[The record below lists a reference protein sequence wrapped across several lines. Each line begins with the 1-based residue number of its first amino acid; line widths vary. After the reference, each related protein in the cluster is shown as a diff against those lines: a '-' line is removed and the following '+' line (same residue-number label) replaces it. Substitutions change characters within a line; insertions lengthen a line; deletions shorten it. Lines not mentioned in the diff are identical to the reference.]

1 MSGVNSVKR
10 LVFSIFIA
18 FFSTFLCFVLL
29 YFSKGSIAYANGVN
43 SQSKE
48 FVQRIEQNLGLDKP
62 LLEQYKIWL
71 FKALKGDLGVSFL
84 SGESVLKLIK
94 ERIFN
99 TFILGFNALMLLFL
113 LSVFLALLGYYY
125 KESFIDKIIT
135 FLAFNF
141 FALPPFVLALLFV
154 LIFGIFW
161 KILPVMGSS
170 DIGFEDDFLN
180 RLEHLILPVL
190 VLVLSH
196 LALFLRIARNFINES
211 FSQIFIQ
218 NLYARALREKDIY
231 FLVLKYSLSPIVAYF
246 GGSAL
251 SFMMGTYVV
260 ESVFA
265 YEGLGSLL
273 FKSIIFKD
281 YPVVLALIFFSVLLA
296 AFFTF
301 LSDIVARILNPRL
314 RRLDFV

>member
-1 MSGVNSVKR
+1 MLKR

-99 TFILGFNALMLLFL
+99 TFILGFSALMLLFL

-251 SFMMGTYVV
+251 SFMMGTYVI

>member
-1 MSGVNSVKR
+1 MLKR
-10 LVFSIFIA
+10 LVFSIVVA

-29 YFSKGSIAYANGVN
+29 CFSKGSIAYANGVN

-48 FVQRIEQNLGLDKP
+48 FVQRIKQNLGLDKP

-99 TFILGFNALMLLFL
+99 TFILGFSALMLLFL
-113 LSVFLALLGYYY
+113 LSVFLALLGYSY

>member
-1 MSGVNSVKR
+1 MLKR
-10 LVFSIFIA
+10 LVFSIVVA

-29 YFSKGSIAYANGVN
+29 HFSKGSIAYANGVN

-84 SGESVLKLIK
+84 SGERVLKLIK

-99 TFILGFNALMLLFL
+99 TLILGFSALMLLFL

-314 RRLDFV
+314 RGLDFV

>member
-1 MSGVNSVKR
+1 MLKR

-29 YFSKGSIAYANGVN
+29 HFSKGSIAYANGVN

-99 TFILGFNALMLLFL
+99 TFILGFSALMLLFL

-231 FLVLKYSLSPIVAYF
+231 FLVLRYSLSPIIAYF

-281 YPVVLALIFFSVLLA
+281 YPIVLALIFFSVLLA

>member
-1 MSGVNSVKR
+1 MLKR

-29 YFSKGSIAYANGVN
+29 HFSKGSIAYANGVN

-99 TFILGFNALMLLFL
+99 TFILGFSALMLLFL
-113 LSVFLALLGYYY
+113 LSVFLAILGYYY

-265 YEGLGSLL
+265 YKGLGSLL

-281 YPVVLALIFFSVLLA
+281 YPIVLALIFFSVLLA

>member
-1 MSGVNSVKR
+1 MLKR

-29 YFSKGSIAYANGVN
+29 HFSKGSVAYANGVN

-62 LLEQYKIWL
+62 LLEQYQIWL
-71 FKALKGDLGVSFL
+71 FKILKGDLGVSFL

-99 TFILGFNALMLLFL
+99 TFILGFSALMLLFL
-113 LSVFLALLGYYY
+113 LSVFLALLGYSY

-246 GGSAL
+246 GGNAL

-281 YPVVLALIFFSVLLA
+281 YPVLLALIFFSVLLA

>member
-1 MSGVNSVKR
+1 MLKR

-29 YFSKGSIAYANGVN
+29 HFSKGSIAYANGVN

-48 FVQRIEQNLGLDKP
+48 FIQRIEQNLGLDKP

-71 FKALKGDLGVSFL
+71 FRALKGDLGVSVL

-99 TFILGFNALMLLFL
+99 TFILGFGALMLLFL

-141 FALPPFVLALLFV
+141 FALPSFVLALLFV

>member
-1 MSGVNSVKR
+1 MLKR

-29 YFSKGSIAYANGVN
+29 HFSKGSIAYANGVN

-48 FVQRIEQNLGLDKP
+48 FIQRIEQNLGLDKP

-99 TFILGFNALMLLFL
+99 TFILGFGALMLLFL

-301 LSDIVARILNPRL
+301 LSDIAARILNPRL

>member
-1 MSGVNSVKR
+1 MLKR
-10 LVFSIFIA
+10 LVFSIVVA

-99 TFILGFNALMLLFL
+99 TFILGFSALMLLFL

-251 SFMMGTYVV
+251 SFMMGTYVI

-301 LSDIVARILNPRL
+301 LSDIVARVLNPRL

>member
-1 MSGVNSVKR
+1 MLKR
-10 LVFSIFIA
+10 LFFSIFIA

-29 YFSKGSIAYANGVN
+29 HFSKGSIAYANGVN

-99 TFILGFNALMLLFL
+99 TFILGFSALMLLFL

-265 YEGLGSLL
+265 YKGLGSLL

-281 YPVVLALIFFSVLLA
+281 YPIVLALIFFSVLLA

>member
-1 MSGVNSVKR
+1 MLKR

-29 YFSKGSIAYANGVN
+29 HFSKGSIAYANGVN

-99 TFILGFNALMLLFL
+99 TFILGFSALMLLFL

-141 FALPPFVLALLFV
+141 FSLPPFVLALLFV

-265 YEGLGSLL
+265 YKGLGSLL

-281 YPVVLALIFFSVLLA
+281 YPIVLALIFFSVLLA

>member
-1 MSGVNSVKR
+1 MLKR

-29 YFSKGSIAYANGVN
+29 HFSKGSIAYTNGVN

-99 TFILGFNALMLLFL
+99 TFILGFSALMLLFL

>member
-1 MSGVNSVKR
+1 MLKR
-10 LVFSIFIA
+10 LVFSIVVA

-29 YFSKGSIAYANGVN
+29 HFSKGSIAYANGVN

-99 TFILGFNALMLLFL
+99 TFILGFSALMLLFL
-113 LSVFLALLGYYY
+113 LSVFLALLGYSY

-251 SFMMGTYVV
+251 SFIMGTYVV

>member
-1 MSGVNSVKR
+1 MLKR

-29 YFSKGSIAYANGVN
+29 HFSKGSIAYANGVN

-71 FKALKGDLGVSFL
+71 FKVLKGDLGVSFL

-99 TFILGFNALMLLFL
+99 TFILGFSALMLLFL

-161 KILPVMGSS
+161 KILPVIGSS

>member
-1 MSGVNSVKR
+1 MLKR
-10 LVFSIFIA
+10 LVFSIVVA
-18 FFSTFLCFVLL
+18 FFSTFLCFILL

-43 SQSKE
+43 SQNKE

-99 TFILGFNALMLLFL
+99 TFILGFSALMLLFL

-141 FALPPFVLALLFV
+141 FTLPPFVLALLFV

>member
-1 MSGVNSVKR
+1 MLKR
-10 LVFSIFIA
+10 LVFSIVVA

-29 YFSKGSIAYANGVN
+29 HFSKGSIAYANGVN

-99 TFILGFNALMLLFL
+99 TFILGFSALMLLFL

-281 YPVVLALIFFSVLLA
+281 YPVLLALIFFSVLLA

>member
-1 MSGVNSVKR
+1 MLKR

-99 TFILGFNALMLLFL
+99 TFILGFSALMLLFL

-141 FALPPFVLALLFV
+141 FALPPFVLVLLFV

>member
-1 MSGVNSVKR
+1 MLKR
-10 LVFSIFIA
+10 LVFSIVVA

-29 YFSKGSIAYANGVN
+29 YFSKGSIAYTNGVN

-231 FLVLKYSLSPIVAYF
+231 FLVLRYSLSPIIAYF

>member
-1 MSGVNSVKR
+1 MLKR

-29 YFSKGSIAYANGVN
+29 HFSKGSVAYANGVN

-99 TFILGFNALMLLFL
+99 TFILGFSALMLLFL

-170 DIGFEDDFLN
+170 DIGFEVDFLN

>member
-1 MSGVNSVKR
+1 MLKR
-10 LVFSIFIA
+10 LVFSIVVA

-48 FVQRIEQNLGLDKP
+48 FIQRIEQNLGLDKP

-71 FKALKGDLGVSFL
+71 FRALKGDLGVSFL

-99 TFILGFNALMLLFL
+99 TFILGFGALMLLFL

-141 FALPPFVLALLFV
+141 FALPSFVLALLFV

>member
-1 MSGVNSVKR
+1 MLKR
-10 LVFSIFIA
+10 LVFSIVIA

-29 YFSKGSIAYANGVN
+29 HFSKGSIAYANGVN

-99 TFILGFNALMLLFL
+99 TFILGFSALMLLFL

-231 FLVLKYSLSPIVAYF
+231 FLVLRYSLSPIIAYF

-281 YPVVLALIFFSVLLA
+281 YPVALALIFFSVLLA

>member
-1 MSGVNSVKR
+1 MLKR
-10 LVFSIFIA
+10 LVFSIVVA

-29 YFSKGSIAYANGVN
+29 HFSKGSIAYANGVN

-48 FVQRIEQNLGLDKP
+48 FVQRIEQNLGLNKP

-71 FKALKGDLGVSFL
+71 FKVLKGDLGVSFL

-94 ERIFN
+94 ERIFD
-99 TFILGFNALMLLFL
+99 TFILGFSALMLLFL

>member
-1 MSGVNSVKR
+1 MLKR

-29 YFSKGSIAYANGVN
+29 HFSKGSIAYANGVN

-48 FVQRIEQNLGLDKP
+48 FIQRIEQNLGLDKP

-99 TFILGFNALMLLFL
+99 TFILGFGALMLLFL

-161 KILPVMGSS
+161 KILPVIGSS

-196 LALFLRIARNFINES
+196 LALFLRIARNFINEN

>member
-1 MSGVNSVKR
+1 MLKR

-29 YFSKGSIAYANGVN
+29 HFSKGSIAYANGVN

-99 TFILGFNALMLLFL
+99 TFILGFSALMLLFL

-190 VLVLSH
+190 VLILSH

>member
-1 MSGVNSVKR
+1 MLKR

-29 YFSKGSIAYANGVN
+29 HFSKGSIAYANGVN

-99 TFILGFNALMLLFL
+99 TFILGFSALMLLFL

-251 SFMMGTYVV
+251 SFMMGTYVI

>member
-1 MSGVNSVKR
+1 G
-10 LVFSIFIA
+10 FS
-18 FFSTFLCFVLL
+18 
-29 YFSKGSIAYANGVN
+29 
-43 SQSKE
+43 
-48 FVQRIEQNLGLDKP
+48 
-62 LLEQYKIWL
+62 
-71 FKALKGDLGVSFL
+71 
-84 SGESVLKLIK
+84 
-94 ERIFN
+94 
-99 TFILGFNALMLLFL
+99 ALMLLFL
-113 LSVFLALLGYYY
+113 LSVFLALLGYSY

>member
-1 MSGVNSVKR
+1 MLKR

-99 TFILGFNALMLLFL
+99 TFILGFSALMLLFL
-113 LSVFLALLGYYY
+113 LSVFLALLGYSY

-231 FLVLKYSLSPIVAYF
+231 FLVLRYSLSPIIAYF

-281 YPVVLALIFFSVLLA
+281 YPVALALIFFSVLLA

>member
-1 MSGVNSVKR
+1 MLKR
-10 LVFSIFIA
+10 LVFSIVVA

-29 YFSKGSIAYANGVN
+29 HFSKGSIAYANGVN

-99 TFILGFNALMLLFL
+99 TFILGFSALMLLFL
-113 LSVFLALLGYYY
+113 LSVFLALLGYSY

-211 FSQIFIQ
+211 FSQTFIQ

>member
-1 MSGVNSVKR
+1 MLKR
-10 LVFSIFIA
+10 LVFSIVVA

-29 YFSKGSIAYANGVN
+29 HFSKGSIAYANGVN

-99 TFILGFNALMLLFL
+99 TFILGFSALMLLFL

-125 KESFIDKIIT
+125 KESFIDKLIT

-141 FALPPFVLALLFV
+141 FALPPFVLALFFV

-161 KILPVMGSS
+161 QVLPITGTS
-170 DIGFEDDFLN
+170 DIGFEDDFFN
-180 RLEHLILPVL
+180 RLKHLILPVL

-196 LALFLRIARNFINES
+196 LALFLRIARNFINET
-211 FSQIFIQ
+211 FSQIFVQ

-231 FLVLKYSLSPIVAYF
+231 FLVLRYSLSPIIAYF

-273 FKSIIFKD
+273 FESILFKD
-281 YPVVLALIFFSVLLA
+281 FPMALALIFFSVLLA

-301 LSDIVARILNPRL
+301 LSDVFAWILNPRL
-314 RRLDFV
+314 KRLKFV

>member
-1 MSGVNSVKR
+1 MLKR

-29 YFSKGSIAYANGVN
+29 HFSKGSIAYANGVN

-99 TFILGFNALMLLFL
+99 TFILGFSALMLLFL

-180 RLEHLILPVL
+180 CLEHLILPVL

>member
-1 MSGVNSVKR
+1 MLKR
-10 LVFSIFIA
+10 LVFSIFIT

>member
-1 MSGVNSVKR
+1 MLKR
-10 LVFSIFIA
+10 LVFSIVVA

-29 YFSKGSIAYANGVN
+29 HFSKGSIAYANGVN

-62 LLEQYKIWL
+62 LLGQYKIWL

-99 TFILGFNALMLLFL
+99 TFILGFSALMLLFL
-113 LSVFLALLGYYY
+113 LSVFLALLGYSY

-180 RLEHLILPVL
+180 RLEHLILPVS

>member
-1 MSGVNSVKR
+1 MLKR

-29 YFSKGSIAYANGVN
+29 HFSKGSIAYANGVN

-71 FKALKGDLGVSFL
+71 FKALKEDLGVSFL

-99 TFILGFNALMLLFL
+99 TFILGFSALMLLFL

-231 FLVLKYSLSPIVAYF
+231 FLVLRYSLSPIIAYF

-281 YPVVLALIFFSVLLA
+281 YPVVLVLIFFSVLLA

>member
-1 MSGVNSVKR
+1 MLKR

-29 YFSKGSIAYANGVN
+29 HFSKGSIAYANGVN

-99 TFILGFNALMLLFL
+99 TFILGFSALMLLFL

-141 FALPPFVLALLFV
+141 FALPPFVLALFFV

-265 YEGLGSLL
+265 YKGLGSLL

-281 YPVVLALIFFSVLLA
+281 YPIVLALIFFSVLLA

>member
-1 MSGVNSVKR
+1 MLKR

-99 TFILGFNALMLLFL
+99 TFILGFSALMLLFL
-113 LSVFLALLGYYY
+113 LSVFLALLGYSY

>member
-1 MSGVNSVKR
+1 MLKR
-10 LVFSIFIA
+10 LVFSIVVA

-29 YFSKGSIAYANGVN
+29 HFSKGSIAYANGVN

-99 TFILGFNALMLLFL
+99 TFILGFSALMLLFL

-231 FLVLKYSLSPIVAYF
+231 FLVLRYSLSPIIAYF

-296 AFFTF
+296 SFFTF

>member
-1 MSGVNSVKR
+1 MLKR
-10 LVFSIFIA
+10 LVFSIVVA

-99 TFILGFNALMLLFL
+99 TFILGFSALMLLFL

-301 LSDIVARILNPRL
+301 LSDIVARILNSRL